1 MTGHQMRDSEFVLQ
15 QRWVVPGNQLAA
27 FDGWYSEEHLADL
40 AGVPGVRRGRRF
52 ERVDYAFASFDPAR
66 HLVLYDV
73 DQVDAFST
81 PEYVALS
88 TSPSERTMAVVA
100 GVERTRTLYRQ
111 LFPPGGVLTEDGPVA
126 FPGPASGRLLLHVMM
141 SCDPAC
147 REEFDGWYNEEH
159 LPAIVSVD
167 GILSGRRLLA
177 TDGAPKLPGH
187 PRPLAFLALYEVRSP
202 EVLGG
207 RAFLEAGKA
216 TPRRKELG
224 DRVSAHLQLYRL
236 VQVADSPE

>member
-1 MTGHQMRDSEFVLQ
+1 M
-15 QRWVVPGNQLAA
+15 
-27 FDGWYSEEHLADL
+27 

-52 ERVDYAFASFDPAR
+52 ERVGYAFASFDPAE

-73 DQVDAFST
+73 DQLGTFST
-81 PEYVALS
+81 PQYLALS
-88 TSPSERTMAVVA
+88 TSPSERTMAIA
-100 GVERTRTLYRQ
+100 SRAERTRTLYRQ
-111 LFPPGGVLTEDGPVA
+111 LFPSGGVLTADGPAA
-126 FPGPASGRLLLHVMM
+126 FPGPTSGRLLLHVMM

-177 TDGAPKLPGH
+177 TEGAPEVPGH
-187 PRPLAFLALYEVRSP
+187 PRPLAYLTLYEVRSP
-202 EVLGG
+202 EVLDG

-216 TPRRKELG
+216 TPRRRALG
-224 DRVSAHLQLYRL
+224 DRARAHLQLYRL